1 MYICIHGKLNR
12 HESNRCD
19 QMNIQ
24 IIVLGLFA
32 AVTEHAQCG
41 SNLIHQTCPTF
52 KLRERNK
59 RLTKETLFC
68 FFPKMKPE
76 ATF

>member
-12 HESNRCD
+12 HESNRYD
-19 QMNIQ
+19 QNEHSNNS
-24 IIVLGLFA
+24 LGLLCSCDGTRSMWFQLD
-32 AVTEHAQCG
+32 TPNMC
-41 SNLIHQTCPTF
+41 NLQ
-52 KLRERNK
+52 NK
-59 RLTKETLFC
+59 RTKQKMTKETLFR